1 MDWND
6 LRFVLAITQGGSLA
20 AAARNLDVNISSV
33 YRRLEGLEQSL
44 GVKLFDRLRDRYRL
58 TSAGQAL
65 AAAAERMDAEAK
77 EAARRVRGADER
89 LEGPLRLSTGG
100 GVAFHLLPRHL
111 AAFTAQY
118 PGISLE
124 VGVTDEIVDLARR
137 DVDVVIR
144 DSPRAPEHL
153 VGRKVARLGMAAYAT
168 TKVLERW
175 GTDSP
180 LDALPWL
187 SLECGFARLPEVKS
201 QLRRASTSRVK
212 LRFDSVEAMR
222 AAVAEGV
229 GVGVLPCFIGDSDM
243 RLERVPGSYAP
254 TNMHLWV
261 LAHPDLRRSARVRA
275 FLKFFGERL
284 LDERDRILGVALKD
298 QAASPRVRKPARVV
312 A

>member
-6 LRFVLAITQGGSLA
+6 LRFVLAIAQGGSLA
-20 AAARNLDVNISSV
+20 AGARLLDMNISSV
-33 YRRLEGLEQSL
+33 YRRLEGIEQTL

-65 AAAAERMDAEAK
+65 AEAAERMDLEAK

-111 AAFTAQY
+111 AAFTDKY
-118 PGISLE
+118 PGIALE
-124 VGVTDEIVDLARR
+124 VGVTDDIIDLARR

-168 TKVLERW
+168 PKILQRSGPDT
-175 GTDSP
+175 S

-222 AAVAEGV
+222 AAVVEGI
-229 GVGVLPCFIGDSDM
+229 GVGVLPCFIGDADV
-243 RLERVPGSYAP
+243 RLERVPGTYAP
-254 TNMHLWV
+254 TDMHLWV

-275 FLKFFGERL
+275 FLQFFGERL
-284 LDERDRILGVALKD
+284 QGERNRILGLVSKTQTPA
-298 QAASPRVRKPARVV
+298 PRVKRQVHAV

>member
-6 LRFVLAITQGGSLA
+6 LRFVLAIAQGGSLA
-20 AAARNLDVNISSV
+20 AGARLLDMNISSV
-33 YRRLEGLEQSL
+33 YRRLEGIEQTL

-65 AAAAERMDAEAK
+65 AEAAERMDAEAR

-111 AAFTAQY
+111 AAFTAEY
-118 PGISLE
+118 PGIALE

-168 TKVLERW
+168 HSVLARW
-175 GTDSP
+175 GQEAP

-187 SLECGFARLPEVKS
+187 SLECGFARLPEVKA
-201 QLRRASTSRVK
+201 QLRRASTSRIK

-222 AAVAEGV
+222 AAVVEGV
-229 GVGVLPCFIGDSDM
+229 GVGVLPCFIGDADV
-243 RLERVPGSYAP
+243 RLERVPGTYAP
-254 TNMHLWV
+254 TDMHLWV

-275 FLKFFGERL
+275 FLQFFGERL
-284 LDERDRILGVALKD
+284 QGERDRILGVATKP
-298 QAASPRVRKPARVV
+298 QAAPPRARKPVRSLA
-312 A
+312 